1 MKEKL
6 STFAR
11 RTSLRQLR
19 AFGAYV
25 RAGSI
30 SGAAD
35 VLGLTPPAV
44 SQQIKLLEEVFGGV
58 PLTVRDRD
66 GLRPS
71 EAGEEVLLALT
82 RIEVALAD
90 CAAAVAALGGLDR
103 GSVAVGVVSTAKYW
117 APFALAAFQ
126 RARPGVELKV
136 RVGNR
141 QQIVTALAGLELDL
155 AIMGYPPEDQ
165 PLEQA
170 ELGPHPH
177 VIVAPPDHP
186 RIGEKAIPIASLAGE
201 RFLLREPGS
210 GTRALLRRLLE
221 GAGIRPTSEEIV
233 LPGAVEIGSN
243 ETIKQA
249 VMAGMGIALLSAHT
263 VATEVR
269 DGRLAVLDVEGL
281 PIERTWYLVR
291 RRDRRVLPAAQAL
304 WEHLL
309 RDGASF
315 LPRLPRAQ
323 PAAHAGLPRS

>member
-1 MKEKL
+1 MLAAMKEKL
-6 STFAR
+6 SPFAR

-30 SGAAD
+30 SGAAEA
-35 VLGLTPPAV
+35 LGLTPPAV
-44 SQQIKLLEEVFGGV
+44 SQQLKLLEEALGGV
-58 PLTVRDRD
+58 PLTLRDRE
-66 GLRPS
+66 GVRPS
-71 EAGEEVLLALT
+71 EAGEEVLLALD
-82 RIEVALAD
+82 RIEAALSD
-90 CAAAVAALGGLDR
+90 CAAAVGALSGLER

-126 RARPGVELKV
+126 RSRPGVELKV

-141 QQIVTALAGLELDL
+141 QQIVAALAGLELDL

-170 ELGPHPH
+170 ALGDHPH

-186 RIGEKAIPIASLAGE
+186 RVGARAVPIAELAHE

-221 GAGIRPTSEEIV
+221 RAGIRPASEELL
-233 LPGAVEIGSN
+233 LPGAAEIGSN

-263 VATEVR
+263 VAAEVR

-281 PIERTWYLVR
+281 PIVRTWYLVR
-291 RRDRRVLPAAQAL
+291 RRDRRILPAARAL
-304 WEHLL
+304 WEHLV
-309 RDGASF
+309 REAATF
-315 LPRLPRAQ
+315 LPTLGDLPTA
-323 PAAHAGLPRS
+323 

>member
-6 STFAR
+6 SSFAR

-30 SGAAD
+30 SGAAQE
-35 VLGLTPPAV
+35 LGLTPPAV
-44 SQQIKLLEEVFGGV
+44 SQQLRLLEHALGGV

-66 GLRPS
+66 GVRPS
-71 EAGEEVLLALT
+71 EAGEEVLLALD
-82 RIEVALAD
+82 RIEAALSD
-90 CAAAVAALGGLDR
+90 CAAAIAALRGLER
-103 GSVAVGVVSTAKYW
+103 GRVAVGVVSTAKYW

-126 RARPGVELKV
+126 RARPGIELTI

-141 QQIVTALAGLELDL
+141 AQIVTALSALDLDL
-155 AIMGYPPEDQ
+155 AIMGYPPDDQ
-165 PLEQA
+165 PLEKVA
-170 ELGPHPH
+170 LGEHPH
-177 VIVAPPDHP
+177 VIVAAPDHP
-186 RIGEKAIPIASLAGE
+186 RAGERDIPVAALAQE

-221 GAGIRPTSEEIV
+221 EAGIRPPREELL

-263 VATEVR
+263 IEAEVA
-269 DGRLAVLDVEGL
+269 DGRLVVLDVQGL
-281 PIERTWYLVR
+281 PIVRTWYLVR
-291 RRDRRVLPAAQAL
+291 RRDRRILPAAQAL
-304 WEHLL
+304 WDHLL
-309 RDGASF
+309 REGRRF
-315 LPRLPRAQ
+315 LPRLPCC
-323 PAAHAGLPRS
+323 PTGPERSPSA

>member
-1 MKEKL
+1 MLIFSAMKEKL
-6 STFAR
+6 SPFAR

-30 SGAAD
+30 SAAAET
-35 VLGLTPPAV
+35 LGLTPPAV
-44 SQQIKLLEEVFGGV
+44 SQQIKLLEEALGGV

-66 GLRPS
+66 GVRPS
-71 EAGEEVLLALT
+71 EAGEEVLLALA
-82 RIEVALAD
+82 RIEAALAD
-90 CAAAVAALGGLDR
+90 CAAAVAALRGLDR
-103 GSVAVGVVSTAKYW
+103 GRVAVGVVSTAKYW

-141 QQIVTALAGLELDL
+141 EQIVTALAALELDL

-165 PLEQA
+165 PLDKVA
-170 ELGPHPH
+170 LGEHPH

-186 RIGEKAIPIASLAGE
+186 RARERRIPIASLAHE

-210 GTRALLRRLLE
+210 GTRALLRRLFE
-221 GAGIRPTSEEIV
+221 NAGIHTAGETLA

-269 DGRLAVLDVEGL
+269 DGRLVLLDVVGL
-281 PIERTWYLVR
+281 PIVRTWYLVR

-309 RDGASF
+309 REGERF
-315 LPRLPRAQ
+315 LPRLPEPSDRT
-323 PAAHAGLPRS
+323 

>member
-6 STFAR
+6 SPFAR

-35 VLGLTPPAV
+35 ALGLTPPAV
-44 SQQIKLLEEVFGGV
+44 SQQLKLLEDALGGV
-58 PLTVRDRD
+58 PLTIRERD
-66 GLRPS
+66 GVRPS

-82 RIEVALAD
+82 RIEAALAD
-90 CAAAVAALGGLDR
+90 CAAAVAAVGGLDR
-103 GSVAVGVVSTAKYW
+103 GSVTVGVVSTAKYW

-126 RARPGVELKV
+126 RTRPGVELKV

-141 QQIVTALAGLELDL
+141 QQIVAALAGLELDL

-165 PLEQA
+165 PLDQA
-170 ELGPHPH
+170 PLGEHPH

-186 RIGEKAIPIASLAGE
+186 RVGEIAIPFASLASE
-201 RFLLREPGS
+201 RFLLREVGS
-210 GTRALLRRLLE
+210 GTRTLLRRLLE
-221 GAGIRPTSEEIV
+221 QAGIRPASDELV
-233 LPGAVEIGSN
+233 LPGAIELGSN

-249 VMAGMGIALLSAHT
+249 VMAGMGIALLSTHT
-263 VATEVR
+263 VATEVH

-281 PIERTWYLVR
+281 PIVRTWYLVR
-291 RRDRRVLPAAQAL
+291 RRDRRILPAAQAL

-309 RDGASF
+309 REGPSF
-315 LPRLPRAQ
+315 LPKLPER
-323 PAAHAGLPRS
+323 PAPHVALPGS

>member
-1 MKEKL
+1 MLTAMKEKL

-30 SGAAD
+30 SAAAES
-35 VLGLTPPAV
+35 LGLTPPAV
-44 SQQIKLLEEVFGGV
+44 SQQIKLLEDALGGV
-58 PLTVRDRD
+58 PLTVRDRE
-66 GLRPS
+66 GVRPS
-71 EAGEEVLLALT
+71 EAGEEVLLALA
-82 RIEVALAD
+82 RIEAALAD
-90 CAAAVAALGGLDR
+90 CSAAVAALGALDR

-126 RARPGVELKV
+126 RVRPGIELKI
-136 RVGNR
+136 RIGNR
-141 QQIVTALAGLELDL
+141 QQILAALDALELDL
-155 AIMGYPPEDQ
+155 AIIGYPPEDQ

-170 ELGPHPH
+170 ALGDHPH
-177 VIVAPPDHP
+177 VIVASPDHP
-186 RIGEKAIPIASLAGE
+186 RVGEQAIPFASLADE

-210 GTRALLRRLLE
+210 GTRALLRRLLDR
-221 GAGIRPTSEEIV
+221 AGIRPASEELV

-263 VATEVR
+263 IASEVQ

-281 PIERTWYLVR
+281 PIVRTWYLVR
-291 RRDRRVLPAAQAL
+291 RRDRRILPAARAL

-309 RDGASF
+309 REGPAF
-315 LPRLPRAQ
+315 LPRLPER
-323 PAAHAGLPRS
+323 